1 MAEESSEILR
11 DLLANAIPVNP
22 TTQGQ
27 FVSREEFM
35 ATVKTIEQKIE
46 NAALKTKAWVL
57 SGCVAILISFGSG
70 YISLNNKLNR
80 LTEALPQITTIQQGR
95 APWIQRQEQRD
106 AMQDDV
112 LKKLDKNYQPLPY
125 EPAPQ

>member
-80 LTEALPQITTIQQGR
+80 LTEALPQIATIQSGR